1 MKIASAALQM
11 ESSHSSLQQHE
22 LKENLRTWIGNR
34 RQDFDGIQT
43 NAASVTQAQPS
54 VQISDAGKS
63 AQSSEVSAIQD
74 SLEAVKNDPTL
85 RLIRAMI
92 AILTG
97 QDVKVFDASELETD
111 TATAATQSQSAP
123 VESSPVAQQAVSYGI
138 EYDRHESYTETEQTS
153 FDASGVV
160 RTTDGKTINFS
171 VSLSMSRSYSEE
183 SNISIRLGNAR
194 NTQDPLVL
202 NFDGN
207 AAQLTSHRFKFDLN
221 SDGKTEDINFVTGGS
236 GFLSLDRN
244 GDGKINDGSELF
256 GTQSGDGFAD
266 LEAFDS
272 DRNGWID
279 ENDAVYEQ
287 LRVWIK
293 DASGRDLLSTLKQAN
308 VGAIALTRADTA
320 FDLKDSS
327 DELQGKIRSSGVF
340 LREDGGVGTAQQVD
354 LTT

>member
-11 ESSHSSLQQHE
+11 ESSHSSLQQHK
-22 LKENLRTWIGNR
+22 LTENLRAWVGNHR
-34 RQDFDGIQT
+34 PEFDGGQT
-43 NAASVTQAQPS
+43 NAIPLPQAQPS
-54 VQISDAGKS
+54 VQISDAGRS
-63 AQSSEVSAIQD
+63 AQSGEASAIQD
-74 SLEAVKNDPTL
+74 SVEAVKNDPKL

-92 AILTG
+92 AMLTG
-97 QDVKVFDASELETD
+97 QDVKVFDASELATD
-111 TATAATQSQSAP
+111 TSTAATQSQP
-123 VESSPVAQQAVSYGI
+123 TPTESSPVAQQAVNYGI
-138 EYDRHESYTETEQTS
+138 EYDRHESYTETEQTR

-171 VSLSMSRSYSEE
+171 ISLSMSRSYSEE
-183 SNISIRLGNAR
+183 SNTSIRQGTAR
-194 NTQDPLVL
+194 KTQDPLIL

-207 AAQLTSHRFKFDLN
+207 AAQLTSQRFKFDLN

-244 GDGKINDGSELF
+244 GDGRINDGSELF

-266 LEAFDS
+266 LKAFDS

-287 LRVWIK
+287 LRVWTK
-293 DASGRDLLSTLKQAN
+293 DASGKDLLSTLKQAN
-308 VGAIALTRADTA
+308 VGAIALTRTDTA

-327 DELQGKIRSSGVF
+327 NELQGKIRSSGVF
-340 LREDGGVGTAQQVD
+340 LREDGGVGTVQQVD

>member
-1 MKIASAALQM
+1 
-11 ESSHSSLQQHE
+11 
-22 LKENLRTWIGNR
+22 
-34 RQDFDGIQT
+34 
-43 NAASVTQAQPS
+43 
-54 VQISDAGKS
+54 
-63 AQSSEVSAIQD
+63 
-74 SLEAVKNDPTL
+74 
-85 RLIRAMI
+85 
-92 AILTG
+92 
-97 QDVKVFDASELETD
+97 
-111 TATAATQSQSAP
+111 
-123 VESSPVAQQAVSYGI
+123 
-138 EYDRHESYTETEQTS
+138 
-153 FDASGVV
+153 
-160 RTTDGKTINFS
+160 
-171 VSLSMSRSYSEE
+171 MSRSYSEE

-207 AAQLTSHRFKFDLN
+207 AAQLTSQRFKFDLN